1 MNLFSYYPPINV
13 IRKRGRA
20 RHVAAVYKMQ
30 QRQAEKAAIGD
41 RSNTLDPQV
50 TYAMTGHEEGPSV
63 TEQRSW
69 QAWLD
74 RLTTLDTIPEDEQ
87 ATGEPSTSSR
97 SEIPGE
103 FQGAITGKVAV
114 CV

>member
-1 MNLFSYYPPINV
+1 MTHKNFFSYYPPINV

-20 RHVAAVYKMQ
+20 RHIAVVYKMQ
-30 QRQAEKAAIGD
+30 QRQAEKTAISD
-41 RSNTLDPQV
+41 RSDTLDPLMA
-50 TYAMTGHEEGPSV
+50 YDMNGSEGASI

-97 SEIPGE
+97 
-103 FQGAITGKVAV
+103 
-114 CV
+114 